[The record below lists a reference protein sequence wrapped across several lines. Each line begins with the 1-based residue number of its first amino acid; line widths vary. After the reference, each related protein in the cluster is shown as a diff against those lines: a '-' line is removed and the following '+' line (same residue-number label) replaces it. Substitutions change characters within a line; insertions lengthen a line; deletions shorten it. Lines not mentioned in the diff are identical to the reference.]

1 MLSTQFPEQYAF
13 WWNNAGRWQ
22 LGYWW
27 DNAGWA
33 LMIPSTTLDIPRE
46 GQLSNRMQDFLQY
59 YDVVAIG
66 EILKSRHVTTVQ
78 DLQSMKNS
86 TKADVHSAAQF
97 MYTKILH
104 CFNDRRRKTMEAI
117 FYVPTN
123 FTTAASGHCD
133 KKPKETTLKQE
144 LQSLELMNAGF
155 AWFGPKMME
164 LRHAVNQSESLS
176 RLSLMLA
183 VQAYTVV
190 IVPEILKPAKW
201 KKVDGEWVE
210 TGEMA
215 EFKTLR
221 ATMRDGIA
229 WRLIGFMLGIDSRE
243 AAESILKDLLCDI
256 VSENPE
262 EASPFAA
269 VLHAYLMITRD
280 VMRTVLWW
288 NLGKKKI
295 VGLLGFNTLIRP

>member
-1 MLSTQFPEQYAF
+1 
-13 WWNNAGRWQ
+13 
-22 LGYWW
+22 
-27 DNAGWA
+27 
-33 LMIPSTTLDIPRE
+33 
-46 GQLSNRMQDFLQY
+46 
-59 YDVVAIG
+59 
-66 EILKSRHVTTVQ
+66 
-78 DLQSMKNS
+78 
-86 TKADVHSAAQF
+86 
-97 MYTKILH
+97 
-104 CFNDRRRKTMEAI
+104 MEAI

-201 KKVDGEWVE
+201 KKVDGEWLE
-210 TGEMA
+210 TEEMA
-215 EFKTLR
+215 EFKSLR

-280 VMRTVLWW
+280 VMRTVLLVECRQEKICRAAGIQHTDQTMSVPADGMGQEFLGLKALMIEIQQQTA
-288 NLGKKKI
+288 NLRTEVDRMKI
-295 VGLLGFNTLIRP
+295 SRTATAEESQ